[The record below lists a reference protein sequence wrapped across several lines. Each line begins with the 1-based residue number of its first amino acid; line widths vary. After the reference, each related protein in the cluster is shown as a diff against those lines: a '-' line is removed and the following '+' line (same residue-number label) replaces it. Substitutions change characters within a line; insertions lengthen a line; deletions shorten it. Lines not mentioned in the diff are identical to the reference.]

1 MAAGLA
7 AGARAGVNAAMF
19 LDGACLVGLCSNFM
33 KSATV
38 TIVTMMHVSITADVV
53 RPHDDGGSAFSPV
66 S

>member
-7 AGARAGVNAAMF
+7 AGARAGVDAAMF

-38 TIVTMMHVSITADVV
+38 TIVTMMHVSITDVV